1 MIKQFLNI
9 FYAKF
14 FNCKLLLKIKRLIMK
29 TTLSALIFI
38 LVFSASALKAQ
49 KLEKVWESSSEVL
62 KTPESVLY
70 DNDRDVIFVSNI
82 NGAPDEKDGNGF
94 ISILNP
100 DGKLKTKNW
109 VEGLN
114 APKGMAIFNN
124 KLYVADIDNLVV
136 IDIEKEKVVEN
147 YNAPNAVFLNDVA
160 ACKNGMIFVTDTRT
174 NKVHVLK
181 DDNFSVWLED
191 GHFNSPNGLMTEN
204 GKLYVGARNIYE
216 VDIKTKKVSK
226 IIEDAEGVDGLEKNN
241 NGEFVFSNWP
251 GRIWIHKNGKNIKL
265 LDTTEQELKT
275 ADIDF
280 ALKYDWILVP
290 TFYDNRVVAYK
301 IVD

>member
-1 MIKQFLNI
+1 
-9 FYAKF
+9 
-14 FNCKLLLKIKRLIMK
+14 MK

-70 DNDRDVIFVSNI
+70 DNDQDVIFVSNI

-100 DGKLKTKNW
+100 DGTLKTKNW

-241 NGEFVFSNWP
+241 KGEFVFSNWP